1 VLRPDAGAGLELRR
15 EAGDGRM
22 RFTGPVTFE
31 LGRASFRVPSG
42 FSWRLGK
49 ANSIAKLAI
58 PAWEELQK
66 GHLKPSIGG
75 LPIGVSPQFELTA
88 SDNGGQAKIGVKL
101 ELPGMFRTLPSG
113 GEDLFD
119 DGATGGLTLEAV
131 VTASNDNG
139 VSYNVKSKLKKAW
152 FFGLELEDV
161 GFGLDSGPPYTFEG
175 FAKLMLTRERELSL
189 ALSLGEGGLLG
200 SSLRKASIQAAKF
213 AVPLGHGVFLQRFG
227 GDMEIGKDPAGN
239 VAPVWS
245 ANAGLSFGPRID
257 LKPFFDGEAVSL
269 DGKIKYTAGAPW
281 VIEASGD
288 AKVVELPLAGASVK
302 YTAGGRWDVAGRIDL
317 TIGGYGVY
325 GEVKD
330 AWATD
335 KGFSVEASGD
345 LRLPG
350 GIATRSET
358 VASTVGFATCQGP
371 ANARVGLGQRW
382 GRPAEKMIG
391 VCDVGPYRLAA
402 PSARAA
408 QAPDTPPAFVEIPR
422 GARLFAVELHGRT
435 APPKPA
441 LVGPRGASVATL
453 EGPEPLVS
461 RDATVVQDPV
471 TATTTIVLRDPAPGR
486 WYVVR
491 EFGGEPLTHVRT
503 ASGRPPVAASAV
515 VRGRGGRR
523 ELRWR
528 LRPQPGQKVTFVE
541 RGRSGERVLVT
552 TNRRRGA
559 LRFRPGTG
567 RRTIEALVTQDGLP
581 RAQRVLAR
589 FTGPLAKLRR
599 VARLRLRGRTVL
611 WAGQPAA
618 ARYAVALRP
627 RGGTATA
634 HTTRRA
640 RFALK
645 KRCRGKLR
653 VSVVA
658 LGPDGRVGPR
668 ASKTLRCS
676 R

>member
-1 VLRPDAGAGLELRR
+1 
-15 EAGDGRM
+15 
-22 RFTGPVTFE
+22 
-31 LGRASFRVPSG
+31 
-42 FSWRLGK
+42 
-49 ANSIAKLAI
+49 
-58 PAWEELQK
+58 
-66 GHLKPSIGG
+66 
-75 LPIGVSPQFELTA
+75 
-88 SDNGGQAKIGVKL
+88 
-101 ELPGMFRTLPSG
+101 
-113 GEDLFD
+113 
-119 DGATGGLTLEAV
+119 
-131 VTASNDNG
+131 
-139 VSYNVKSKLKKAW
+139 
-152 FFGLELEDV
+152 
-161 GFGLDSGPPYTFEG
+161 
-175 FAKLMLTRERELSL
+175 
-189 ALSLGEGGLLG
+189 
-200 SSLRKASIQAAKF
+200 
-213 AVPLGHGVFLQRFG
+213 
-227 GDMEIGKDPAGN
+227 
-239 VAPVWS
+239 
-245 ANAGLSFGPRID
+245 
-257 LKPFFDGEAVSL
+257 
-269 DGKIKYTAGAPW
+269 
-281 VIEASGD
+281 
-288 AKVVELPLAGASVK
+288 
-302 YTAGGRWDVAGRIDL
+302 
-317 TIGGYGVY
+317 
-325 GEVKD
+325 
-330 AWATD
+330 
-335 KGFSVEASGD
+335 
-345 LRLPG
+345 
-350 GIATRSET
+350 
-358 VASTVGFATCQGP
+358 
-371 ANARVGLGQRW
+371 
-382 GRPAEKMIG
+382 
-391 VCDVGPYRLAA
+391 
-402 PSARAA
+402 
-408 QAPDTPPAFVEIPR
+408 
-422 GARLFAVELHGRT
+422 
-435 APPKPA
+435 
-441 LVGPRGASVATL
+441 
-453 EGPEPLVS
+453 
-461 RDATVVQDPV
+461 
-471 TATTTIVLRDPAPGR
+471 
-486 WYVVR
+486 
-491 EFGGEPLTHVRT
+491 VRT